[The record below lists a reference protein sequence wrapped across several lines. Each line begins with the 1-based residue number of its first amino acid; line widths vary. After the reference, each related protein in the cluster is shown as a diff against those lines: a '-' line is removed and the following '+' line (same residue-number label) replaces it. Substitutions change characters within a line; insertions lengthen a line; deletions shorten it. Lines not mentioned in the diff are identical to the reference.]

1 MFIAPC
7 TLPMVPGYLAFISGV
22 KLGDFKNEIPHETKR
37 KIRKNSIFFVLGFS
51 LVFVVLGFLLGI
63 FGSVFALYRSILLQ
77 VSGVLVIFFGF
88 LMLGFFS
95 IPFLNREY
103 KIALPSWLQIGK
115 PQSSF
120 LVGGIFA
127 LGWSP
132 CVGPIL
138 GTILV
143 LAGTLG
149 TALQGVILLSM
160 FSLGL
165 AIPFL
170 LTAFLYGH
178 SQIFFQKNANL
189 FKIISTIGGLL
200 MVLIGIL
207 LLINEWSLF
216 QEWGFKIFD
225 FIEYHKIQNYL

>member
-1 MFIAPC
+1 
-7 TLPMVPGYLAFISGV
+7 MVPGYLAFISGI
-22 KLGDFKNEIPHETKR
+22 KQGDLKNDVSQELKN

-51 LVFVVLGFLLGI
+51 VTFVFLGFLLGA
-63 FGSVFALYRSILLQ
+63 FGSVLGVYRNILLQ
-77 VSGVLVIFFGF
+77 ISGVLIVFFG
-88 LMLGFFS
+88 LTMIGVYSL
-95 IPFLNREY
+95 PFLNREY
-103 KIALPSWLQIGK
+103 KVSLPSWLQIGK
-115 PQSSF
+115 PKSSF
-120 LVGGIFA
+120 LIGGIFA

-149 TALQGVILLSM
+149 TAFQGTLLLSM

-170 LTAFLYGH
+170 LVAFLYGR
-178 SQIFFQKNANL
+178 SQNFLQVNEKIFKTVSL
-189 FKIISTIGGLL
+189 LGGLV

-207 LLINEWSLF
+207 LLFNEWTLF

-225 FIEYHKIQNYL
+225 FIKYQKIQEYL